1 MTTTRHSFL
10 VQITAAATLSCAAAS
25 TLLGACATNES
36 ASPDAPDATLT
47 LAPEGDAGLADADA
61 DACTTDDCA
70 YFPAAC
76 APDAL
81 CPNGPFNAQDPAS
94 GLDWRTRINV
104 VVGRSASDVWY
115 AGAAGAVGHFD
126 GTSWTPSDVGTR
138 ETQNILWLLDS
149 AEVLIGTPNA
159 PSRIYTRGL
168 EVDAGS
174 PVSAGG
180 WTRQAKLE
188 APSDLVR
195 ITAAWANPGSTS
207 LWVATTNALWRIRR
221 TPESTLEVV
230 PGIPSSLCSVIS
242 CGSMRSLHGASST
255 TVWAVGDVGAV
266 VRITAADGAEPTAK
280 AVDSTTWMGLTG
292 VWAASDTDVWAV
304 GGAGTI
310 LHYAGESLGWASVS
324 DVPTKENLNAV
335 WGTSPSDV
343 WAVGDAGVVLH
354 YDGARWSRVKVA
366 GVGDR
371 RPDLFTVWAPAP
383 GRVWAGG
390 QGILLALGEK
400 P

>member
-1 MTTTRHSFL
+1 MTTKRHLFL
-10 VQITAAATLSCAAAS
+10 FRLTAAATLACTATS

-36 ASPDAPDATLT
+36 AAPFTPDASISI
-47 LAPEGDAGLADADA
+47 APEEDAGLADADA
-61 DACTTDDCA
+61 DTCTTDDCA

-76 APDAL
+76 APDTL
-81 CPNGPFNAQDPAS
+81 CPSGPFNAEDPAS

-126 GTSWTPSDVGTR
+126 GTSWTASDVGTR

-149 AEVLIGTPNA
+149 AEVLIGTPNS

-168 EVDAGS
+168 EVDAGRPGS
-174 PVSAGG
+174 TGG
-180 WTRQAKLE
+180 WTHQPKLN
-188 APSDLVR
+188 ATSYFGN
-195 ITAAWANPGSTS
+195 ITAAWSNRGSTT
-207 LWVATTNALWRIRR
+207 LWVSATHALWRIRL
-221 TPESTLEVV
+221 TPESTFEVV
-230 PGIPSSLCSVIS
+230 TGIPASECSRVS
-242 CGSMRSLHGASST
+242 CRTLRSLHGASSAT
-255 TVWAVGDVGAV
+255 LWAVGDLGTTA
-266 VRITAADGAEPTAK
+266 RITNADEAEPIATAIN
-280 AVDSTTWMGLTG
+280 SGSWMGLRG

-310 LHYAGESLGWASVS
+310 LRYAGALGWERVS
-324 DVPTKENLNAV
+324 DVPTTENLNAV
-335 WGTSPSDV
+335 WGTSPTDI
-343 WAVGDAGVVLH
+343 WAVGNAGVVLH
-354 YDGARWSRVKVA
+354 YDGAHWSRVKVA

-371 RPDLFTVWAPAP
+371 RPDLFTVWTPAP

-390 QGILLALGEK
+390 DGILLALGEQ